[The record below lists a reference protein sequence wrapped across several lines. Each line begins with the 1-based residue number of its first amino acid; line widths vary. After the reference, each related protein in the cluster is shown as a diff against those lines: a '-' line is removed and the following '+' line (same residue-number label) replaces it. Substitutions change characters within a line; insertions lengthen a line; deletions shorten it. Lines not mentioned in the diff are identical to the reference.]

1 MREKEV
7 IPMQAP
13 TAKNSRT
20 FMSRFLTA
28 SIIKEY
34 LPSSTKIKLPDM
46 PGNIM
51 AQIAMAPHREIKSRL
66 EGVSDGVATVI

>member
-1 MREKEV
+1 
-7 IPMQAP
+7 
-13 TAKNSRT
+13 
-20 FMSRFLTA
+20 
-28 SIIKEY
+28 
-34 LPSSTKIKLPDM
+34 M